1 MARKEETIGERAIA
15 INRSLWRSSNAIRK
29 HLESLSSLEK
39 FLPKDE
45 NVIALFRVNIKT
57 IENELNNIHSGEDPA
72 E

>member
-1 MARKEETIGERAIA
+1 MARKEETIGERAVA

-29 HLESLSSLEK
+29 HVDSLSDLEK

-45 NVIALFRVNIKT
+45 SLIALFRVNIAS
-57 IENELNNIHSGEDPA
+57 IRHEINNIHNGEDPA